1 MLKVISALA
10 LFLLVLLQNSAYA
23 ARCEGQEG
31 RIIFEDDFTDDAGG
45 WVADRGPTWDAD
57 FGKSGLSLH
66 VQSPTTWWVF
76 SNLTFTTSEG
86 DFCVEA
92 VIPKTAAG
100 TSPGSGLVFW
110 AKDVQNFY
118 ALLIG
123 PDGAV
128 ALWRKDAGNWGILLD
143 WLKPKVKPEPGSVAA
158 LRAVVKA
165 NLITASVNGVEVKK
179 LRAQRPE
186 GNLKFGVYIYTVKE
200 VPAPGVTFQ
209 FKRYKVTAGSD
220 PLLRQDNT
228 KPVTSLDVSQP
239 YLLSTQFRGLDM
251 QLHGSTEKSYLAER
265 GAKWR
270 LVPAGNGFYR
280 LTTTLNG
287 EVMCLD
293 IWNSEKLEAHLGAC
307 ANYSGQFWRIS
318 HVEGGARLSTQFR
331 GEDFCLDV
339 WSDTLQAH
347 LAPCANY
354 SGQLWLLA
362 KVSEGA
368 ALGKMRT
375 TKPLVPEEE
384 KALKPKDA
392 FKECDVCPEMIVV
405 AAGSF
410 TMGSPKNEPH
420 RVDIEGPQHRVN
432 FAKPFAVGK
441 FEVTVDEFKAFAN
454 ETGHD
459 TISDC
464 REDGLNGRR
473 NLSWRDPG
481 FPQSGAH
488 PVTCLSWDDAKAYVL
503 WLAKKTSA
511 PYRLLR

>member
-1 MLKVISALA
+1 
-10 LFLLVLLQNSAYA
+10 
-23 ARCEGQEG
+23 
-31 RIIFEDDFTDDAGG
+31 
-45 WVADRGPTWDAD
+45 
-57 FGKSGLSLH
+57 
-66 VQSPTTWWVF
+66 
-76 SNLTFTTSEG
+76 
-86 DFCVEA
+86 
-92 VIPKTAAG
+92 
-100 TSPGSGLVFW
+100 
-110 AKDVQNFY
+110 
-118 ALLIG
+118 
-123 PDGAV
+123 
-128 ALWRKDAGNWGILLD
+128 
-143 WLKPKVKPEPGSVAA
+143 
-158 LRAVVKA
+158 
-165 NLITASVNGVEVKK
+165 
-179 LRAQRPE
+179 
-186 GNLKFGVYIYTVKE
+186 
-200 VPAPGVTFQ
+200 
-209 FKRYKVTAGSD
+209 
-220 PLLRQDNT
+220 
-228 KPVTSLDVSQP
+228 
-239 YLLSTQFRGLDM
+239 
-251 QLHGSTEKSYLAER
+251 
-265 GAKWR
+265 

-293 IWNSEKLEAHLGAC
+293 IWNSERLEAHLGAC

-318 HVEGGARLSTQFR
+318 HVGGARLSTQFR

-368 ALGKMRT
+368 APGKMRI

-420 RVDIEGPQHRVN
+420 RIDIEGPQHRVN

-511 PYRLLR
+511 PYRLLTESEWEYVVRAGTTTTGSTISAKQANIGLSNRGTVPVDSFQPNPWGLYQVHGNVFEWVEDCYASSYTMVPTDGSAFTAGKGFADNACNFRIMRGAAWNYSAELVRSAYRYFWGGLTDRNNTYGLRLARTLQR